1 MQKDWPYGDPWT
13 QNFGGGKKKKN
24 NNINNNKEASTLNSN
39 KFYSFKKTVS
49 HNSQ

>member
-1 MQKDWPYGDPWT
+1 MVIHGNKILVVE
-13 QNFGGGKKKKN
+13 KKKNN